1 MADIGTILKELRGS
15 MSLREA
21 SKQIGISHTY
31 LDTLEK
37 GYDKRSG
44 KPIKPTPETL
54 KLIAKAYN
62 YPYRELMILA
72 GYIDDVN
79 KQNDGN
85 SRSELTPKDE
95 KDIAKRMEQIKNDLE
110 HTDGLAF
117 DGEPLSDEAKD
128 SFLEAMEFIV
138 RQTKK
143 INKKYIPKKYR
154 KGDDDE

>member
-1 MADIGTILKELRGS
+1 MSTLGQRLRIS
-15 MSLREA
+15 RE
-21 SKQIGISHTY
+21 SKGWSQTLVCRKLGISNSTLSGY
-31 LDTLEK
+31 ERDYREPDADTLKKLADLYEV
-37 GYDKRSG
+37 GADYLLGSN
-44 KPIKPTPETL
+44 KPS
-54 KLIAKAYN
+54 N
-62 YPYRELMILA
+62 
-72 GYIDDVN
+72 
-79 KQNDGN
+79 
-85 SRSELTPKDE
+85 LTSKDE
-95 KDIAKRMEQIKNDLE
+95 LDIAKRMEQIKNDLE